1 MCRSLTS
8 LQLYFLESKNDAAQD
23 CWQICN
29 RKCSKFKPLPF
40 FDSGRSGSIIHFLLT
55 IWKKL
60 QTSNPSYGEGV
71 GWGGVS
77 RSIIHFL
84 LILMTQLL
92 MNLSWPLGT
101 LMLAFP
107 SWVGYCPS
115 WEKRGPLIKSAM
127 KWVGRWAGKYKR
139 TIGGYKWTVIVHIGF
154 PPVLGDYLVWWCR
167 TKDSCSS
174 Y

>member
-1 MCRSLTS
+1 
-8 LQLYFLESKNDAAQD
+8 
-23 CWQICN
+23 
-29 RKCSKFKPLPF
+29 
-40 FDSGRSGSIIHFLLT
+40 
-55 IWKKL
+55 
-60 QTSNPSYGEGV
+60 
-71 GWGGVS
+71 
-77 RSIIHFL
+77 
-84 LILMTQLL
+84 
-92 MNLSWPLGT
+92 
-101 LMLAFP
+101 MLAFP